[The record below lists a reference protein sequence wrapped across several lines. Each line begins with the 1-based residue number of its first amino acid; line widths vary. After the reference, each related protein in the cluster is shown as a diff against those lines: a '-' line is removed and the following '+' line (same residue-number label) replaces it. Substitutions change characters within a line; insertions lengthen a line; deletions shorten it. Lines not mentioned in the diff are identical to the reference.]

1 MVRTKLYLDSRRAKH
16 QDQECAVRINI
27 TKDRKTAVIP
37 ADLVIAVKYWNPE
50 TSQVEGH
57 PQSQM
62 LNNVLSK
69 RKIDVDS
76 LILRLE
82 DDGKATDMNATQ
94 IRDYVV
100 EELARREEAR
110 TGKKKEVKPKPQ
122 KAPKPE
128 NNPKNLKRLS
138 KLAPLGGE
146 PCNRKM

>member
-16 QDQECAVRINI
+16 QNQECAVRINI

-37 ADLVIAVKYWNPE
+37 ADLVIAVKYWNSE

-57 PQSQM
+57 PQSKM

-82 DDGKATDMNATQ
+82 DDGKAVDMNATQ
-94 IRDYVV
+94 IRDFVV
-100 EELARREEAR
+100 EELAHREEAR
-110 TGKKKEVKPKPQ
+110 TGKKKEVKPQ
-122 KAPKPE
+122 KAPKHE
-128 NNPKNLKRLS
+128 NNPKNLKRLF
-138 KLAPLGGE
+138 LAIKCMMLRVKGLQ
-146 PCNRKM
+146 